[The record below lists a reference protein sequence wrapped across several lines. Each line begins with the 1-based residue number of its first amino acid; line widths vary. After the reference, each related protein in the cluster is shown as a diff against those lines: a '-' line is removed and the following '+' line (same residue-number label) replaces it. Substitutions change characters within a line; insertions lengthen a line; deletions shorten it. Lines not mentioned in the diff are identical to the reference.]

1 MLPQLPIMAHLVLGY
16 PTLPESLRTAET
28 YIAAGCAIL
37 ELQIPFSHPTADG
50 PVITVACQEA
60 VKQGVTVSDCLAA
73 IRALRKK
80 YPEQEIMVMS
90 YLNRIYVYGMY
101 RFFQDLGEMGV
112 GHVIVPDLPVVGPT
126 QSSPPKGAGSS
137 SSSVISSPQG
147 VILSESEESEA
158 EGLKNKIKSRPSASD
173 SSLSLRMT
181 PLEMDKITEM
191 IGPAAKGEE
200 WVRPP
205 LVPVLAANIPDTR
218 LDQLIA
224 AGYDFFYLMSDFKIT
239 GSTFS
244 LHPRL
249 REIAGRIKSG
259 NSAAR
264 IGIGFGINTPEQI
277 KAVLEVA
284 DYAIIGSALIV
295 AQQEGRLENYLE
307 NIAHSTTP
315 AV

>member
-1 MLPQLPIMAHLVLGY
+1 MAHLVLGY

-60 VKQGVTVSDCLAA
+60 VKQGVTVPDCIAA
-73 IRALRKK
+73 IRALREK

-90 YLNRIYVYGMY
+90 YLNRIYVYGMD
-101 RFFQDLGEMGV
+101 RFFQDLADMGV
-112 GHVIVPDLPVVGPT
+112 SHVIVPDLPVETPPPAPPLKGRGGAVSSTTPSPT
-126 QSSPPKGAGSS
+126 AS
-137 SSSVISSPQG
+137 
-147 VILSESEESEA
+147 
-158 EGLKNKIKSRPSASD
+158 SRPTFFAWEEAAVFST
-173 SSLSLRMT
+173 T
-181 PLEMDKITEM
+181 PSPL
-191 IGPAAKGEE
+191 GEG
-200 WVRPP
+200 WGGVSMALGDPS
-205 LVPVLAANIPDTR
+205 LVPVLAANIPDNR

-224 AGYDFFYLMSDFKIT
+224 AGYNFFYLMSDFKIT

-249 REIAGRIKSG
+249 REIARRIKSG

-277 KAVLEVA
+277 GAVLEVA

-307 NIAHSTTP
+307 NIVHSTTP
-315 AV
+315 AL

>member
-1 MLPQLPIMAHLVLGY
+1 
-16 PTLPESLRTAET
+16 
-28 YIAAGCAIL
+28 
-37 ELQIPFSHPTADG
+37 
-50 PVITVACQEA
+50 
-60 VKQGVTVSDCLAA
+60 
-73 IRALRKK
+73 
-80 YPEQEIMVMS
+80 
-90 YLNRIYVYGMY
+90 
-101 RFFQDLGEMGV
+101 
-112 GHVIVPDLPVVGPT
+112 
-126 QSSPPKGAGSS
+126 
-137 SSSVISSPQG
+137 
-147 VILSESEESEA
+147 
-158 EGLKNKIKSRPSASD
+158 
-173 SSLSLRMT
+173 MT
-181 PLEMDKITEM
+181 PLEMDKKTEM